1 MLIMRNLFPRSYD
14 AIMLWAKSKHAVSIL
29 STVSFVESF
38 IFPIPPDLLLIPLS
52 ISNPRKAYYFAML
65 TTIFSVLGGVI
76 GYLIGIYFADLFLST
91 LGWMFDKKSVET
103 TTEWMAEW
111 GVMVVLISGFSPIP
125 YKIFTVASG
134 VTGLTFIPFL
144 IASFLGRGMRFFLI
158 GFIISKGGDN
168 LEKKLRKYS
177 EVIGWTGL
185 SIFSAYVF
193 LTLLGYF

>member
-1 MLIMRNLFPRSYD
+1 MRNLFLRSYD
-14 AIMLWAKSKHAVSIL
+14 AIMSWAKSKYAVSIL
-29 STVSFVESF
+29 SIVSFVESF

-52 ISNPRKAYYFAML
+52 ISNPKKAYFFSML

-91 LGWMFDKKSVET
+91 LGWMFDEKSVET

-134 VTGLTFIPFL
+134 FTGLTFIPFM
-144 IASFLGRGMRFFLI
+144 IASVVGRGMRFFLI
-158 GFIISKGGDN
+158 GFVISNGGDN

-193 LTLLGYF
+193 FNFLK

>member
-1 MLIMRNLFPRSYD
+1 MRNLFPSSYD
-14 AIMLWAKSKHAVSIL
+14 AIMSWAKSKYAVSIL

-65 TTIFSVLGGVI
+65 TTFFSVLGGVI

-91 LGWMFDKKSVET
+91 LGWMFDEKSVET
-103 TTEWMAEW
+103 TIEWMAEW

-134 VTGLTFIPFL
+134 FTGLTFIPFL

-193 LTLLGYF
+193 FNLLE

>member
-1 MLIMRNLFPRSYD
+1 MRNLFPRSYD
-14 AIMLWAKSKHAVSIL
+14 AVMSWAKSKRAVSIL

-38 IFPIPPDLLLIPLS
+38 IFPIPPDFLLIPLS
-52 ISNPRKAYYFAML
+52 ISNPKKAYYFAML

-76 GYLIGIYFADLFLST
+76 GYLVGIYLADLFLST
-91 LGWMFDKKSVET
+91 LGWMFDEKSVET
-103 TTEWMAEW
+103 AIKWMAEW

-158 GFIISKGGDN
+158 GFVISKGGDN

-177 EVIGWTGL
+177 EVFGWTGL

-193 LTLLGYF
+193 FTFIEHF

>member
-1 MLIMRNLFPRSYD
+1 MRNLFHRSYD
-14 AIMLWAKSKHAVSIL
+14 VIMSWAKSKHAVSIL

-65 TTIFSVLGGVI
+65 TTFFSVLGGVI

-91 LGWMFDKKSVET
+91 LGWMFDEKSVET
-103 TTEWMAEW
+103 TIEWMAEW

-134 VTGLTFIPFL
+134 VTGLPFIPFL

-158 GFIISKGGDN
+158 GFVISKGGDN

-177 EVIGWTGL
+177 ELIGWTGL
-185 SIFSAYVF
+185 SILSAYVF
-193 LTLLGYF
+193 LSFLEYF

>member
-1 MLIMRNLFPRSYD
+1 MRNLFTRLYD
-14 AIMLWAKSKHAVSIL
+14 TIMLWVKSRHAVSLL
-29 STVSFVESF
+29 STVSFAESF

-52 ISNPRKAYYFAML
+52 ISNPKKAYYFAML
-65 TTIFSVLGGVI
+65 TTTFSVLGGVI
-76 GYLIGIYFADLFLST
+76 GYLIGIYFSELFLST
-91 LGWMFDKKSVET
+91 LSWIFDEKSVEMT
-103 TTEWMAEW
+103 IEWMTEW

-134 VTGLTFIPFL
+134 VTGLAFIPFL
-144 IASFLGRGMRFFLI
+144 IASLLGRGMRFFLI

-193 LTLLGYF
+193 FTWSGYF

>member
-1 MLIMRNLFPRSYD
+1 MRNLFTRVYD

-29 STVSFVESF
+29 STVSFAESF

-65 TTIFSVLGGVI
+65 ATIFSVFGGVI

-91 LGWMFDKKSVET
+91 LGWMFDEKSIEIT
-103 TTEWMAEW
+103 IKWMAEW

-134 VTGLTFIPFL
+134 VTGLAFIPFL

-158 GFIISKGGDN
+158 GFIVSKGGDN

-177 EVIGWTGL
+177 EVFGWTGL
-185 SIFSAYVF
+185 LIFSAYVF
-193 LTLLGYF
+193 FTYSEYF

>member
-38 IFPIPPDLLLIPLS
+38 IFPMPPDLLLIPLS